1 METTLAPQAQPEL
14 QTAAGTI
21 KVSIIEDHAIV
32 RAGLRMLL
40 QNSPRMSV
48 LWETETATGAINDQN
63 LSRPDV
69 ILLDLDLGVERGLDH
84 LPELLDRFTPTR
96 ILVLT
101 ALRDTQQHL
110 AAIASGASGVV
121 VKEQAPEDLLQAV
134 EGVHAGEAWM
144 ANSLM
149 AAVMGK
155 LSQAAKPQVDKEAE
169 KIARLTPR
177 EKEIVALVS
186 EGMNGERIAGQLKIS
201 EATVRNHLTSIL
213 GKLRLANKFE
223 LAVYAHR
230 HGLGPN
236 PRNIRE

>member
-1 METTLAPQAQPEL
+1 METTTLSHQDQLQPQAQ
-14 QTAAGTI
+14 TGII

-32 RAGLRMLL
+32 RAGLKMLL

-48 LWETETATGAINDQN
+48 LWEMQTATAAIADRS
-63 LSRPDV
+63 LATPDV
-69 ILLDLDLGVERGLDH
+69 ILLDLDLGIERGLDR
-84 LPELLDRFTPTR
+84 LPELLERFTPAR

-101 ALRDTQQHL
+101 ALHDTQQHL
-110 AAIASGASGVV
+110 ASVASGASGVV
-121 VKEQAPEDLLQAV
+121 VKEQAPEDLLHAV
-134 EGVHAGEAWM
+134 EGVHAGEAWL

-155 LSQAAKPQVDKEAE
+155 LSQTGTEKANPEAE

-177 EKEIVALVS
+177 EKEIVSLVS
-186 EGMNGERIAGQLKIS
+186 EGMNGEKIAGHLKIS

-213 GKLRLANKFE
+213 GKLGLSNKFE

-230 HGLGPN
+230 HGLGPKG
-236 PRNIRE
+236 

>member
-1 METTLAPQAQPEL
+1 METTPFAPHAQHDVL
-14 QTAAGTI
+14 TAAGNI
-21 KVSIIEDHAIV
+21 KVSIIDDHAIV

-48 LWETETATGAINDQN
+48 LWEMQTATAAIADNS
-63 LSRPDV
+63 LPRPDV

-84 LPELLDRFTPTR
+84 LPALLDRFSPAR
-96 ILVLT
+96 VLVLT
-101 ALRDTQQHL
+101 ALPDTQQHL
-110 AAIASGASGVV
+110 AAVASGASGVV
-121 VKEQAPEDLLQAV
+121 VKAQAPEELLQAV

-144 ANSLM
+144 ASSLM
-149 AAVMGK
+149 TAVMGK
-155 LSQAAKPQVDKEAE
+155 LSDAAPAKADPETE

-177 EKEIVALVS
+177 ETEIVSLVS

-213 GKLRLANKFE
+213 GKLGLANKFE

-230 HGLGPN
+230 HALGPKA
-236 PRNIRE
+236 RA